1 MKSLRRKGGLF
12 STTKQI
18 SLPLATLLLLC
29 YHNFVVITMEM
40 IIKDFNSLS
49 LLELYEILS
58 ARSEIFIMEQGM
70 RCQEMDG
77 IDIRA
82 RHYYLKDKDKLVA
95 YLRAFYE
102 DEDKGIVRIGRVISM
117 THGIGLG
124 AEIMNRA
131 IADIEKNMKCTAIC
145 LDAQTQAVGFYK
157 KFGFNAVSD
166 EFLEE
171 GVLHV
176 KMERKLSE

>member
-1 MKSLRRKGGLF
+1 M
-12 STTKQI
+12 
-18 SLPLATLLLLC
+18 
-29 YHNFVVITMEM
+29 NF
-40 IIKDFNSLS
+40 IIKNFYELS
-49 LLELYEILS
+49 LLELYEILR

-77 IDIRA
+77 VDIQA
-82 RHYYLKDKDKLVA
+82 KHYFLEENGKLLA

-102 DEDKGIVRIGRVISM
+102 DEKNGIVRIGRVISM

-131 IADIEKNMKCTAIC
+131 IADIKENMNCEKIC
-145 LDAQTQAVGFYK
+145 LDAQTQAMGFYE
-157 KFGFNAVSD
+157 KFGFKTVSD

-176 KMERKLSE
+176 KMELEITE

>member
-1 MKSLRRKGGLF
+1 M
-12 STTKQI
+12 
-18 SLPLATLLLLC
+18 
-29 YHNFVVITMEM
+29 NF
-40 IIKDFNSLS
+40 IIKNFYELS
-49 LLELYEILS
+49 LLELYEILR

-77 IDIRA
+77 VDIQA
-82 RHYYLKDKDKLVA
+82 KHYFLDENGKLLA

-102 DEDKGIVRIGRVISM
+102 DEKNGIVRIGRVISM

-131 IADIEKNMKCTAIC
+131 IADIKENMNCEKIC
-145 LDAQTQAVGFYK
+145 LDAQTQAMGFYE
-157 KFGFNAVSD
+157 KFGFKTVSD

-176 KMERKLSE
+176 KMELEITE

>member
-1 MKSLRRKGGLF
+1 M
-12 STTKQI
+12 
-18 SLPLATLLLLC
+18 
-29 YHNFVVITMEM
+29 NF
-40 IIKDFNSLS
+40 IIKNFYELS
-49 LLELYEILS
+49 LLELYEILR

-77 IDIRA
+77 MDIQA
-82 RHYYLKDKDKLVA
+82 KHYFLDENGKLLA

-102 DEDKGIVRIGRVISM
+102 DEKNGIVRIGRVISM

-131 IADIEKNMKCTAIC
+131 IADIKENMNCEKIC
-145 LDAQTQAVGFYK
+145 LDAQTQAMGFYE
-157 KFGFNAVSD
+157 KFGFKTVSD

-176 KMERKLSE
+176 KMELEITE

>member
-1 MKSLRRKGGLF
+1 M
-12 STTKQI
+12 
-18 SLPLATLLLLC
+18 
-29 YHNFVVITMEM
+29 NF
-40 IIKDFNSLS
+40 IIKNFYELS
-49 LLELYEILS
+49 LLELYEILR

-77 IDIRA
+77 VDIQA
-82 RHYYLKDKDKLVA
+82 KHYFLEENGKLLA

-102 DEDKGIVRIGRVISM
+102 DEKNGIVRIGRVISM

-131 IADIEKNMKCTAIC
+131 IADIKENMNCEKIC
-145 LDAQTQAVGFYK
+145 LDAQTQAMGFYE
-157 KFGFNAVSD
+157 KFGFKAVSD

-176 KMERKLSE
+176 KMELEITE